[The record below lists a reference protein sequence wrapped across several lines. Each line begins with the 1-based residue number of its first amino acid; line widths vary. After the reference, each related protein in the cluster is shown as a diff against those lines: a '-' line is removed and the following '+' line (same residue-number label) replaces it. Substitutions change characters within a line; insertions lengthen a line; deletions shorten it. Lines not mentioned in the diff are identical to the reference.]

1 MRRRTFVAGL
11 AGAAVWPR
19 VAFVQQQAMPVVGF
33 LASQPAGPASAGRVA
48 AFVQGL
54 SEQDF
59 VEGRNVAIEY
69 RWAEGHYDR
78 LPALVDDLVRRR
90 VAVIAATTQDAA
102 LAAKAGT
109 TTIPVVFNVG
119 GDPVKFGLVASLN
132 RPGGNVT
139 GVNMFTSDLQA
150 KRLGL
155 LHEMTPKAAVIGSLI
170 NPNNSTTVDQS
181 KQMQESARQLGLR
194 LLVRDARNDSD
205 IEPAFESL
213 VRDGTDA
220 FVVAADPF
228 LSSQRDRLVKLAAK
242 HRLPAMWEWFDSIE
256 AGGLMSYGT
265 SIEESYRQ
273 VGVYAGRVLKGE
285 KPAEMPVMR
294 PVQFD
299 LGINLNTAKALGI
312 EVPATLLA
320 RADRVIE

>member
-1 MRRRTFVAGL
+1 MAGL
-11 AGAAVWPR
+11 AGAVAWPR
-19 VAFVQQQAMPVVGF
+19 LARAQQQPMPVVGF
-33 LASQPAGPASAGRVA
+33 LASQTSGPASAGRVA
-48 AFVQGL
+48 SFVKGL

-59 VEGRNVAIEY
+59 VEGKNVAIEY

-78 LPALVDDLVRRR
+78 LPALMDDLVRRR
-90 VAVIAATTQDAA
+90 VAVIAATTQDAS

-109 TTIPVVFNVG
+109 TTIPVVFNAG

-155 LHEMTPKAAVIGSLI
+155 LHEMAPKAAVIGSLI
-170 NPNNSTTVDQS
+170 NPDNSTSADQS
-181 KQMQESARQLGLR
+181 KQMEESARQLGLR
-194 LLVRDARNDSD
+194 LLVRSARNDAEID
-205 IEPAFESL
+205 AAFDGL
-213 VRDGTDA
+213 VRDGANA

-228 LSSQRDRLVKLAAK
+228 LSSQRGRLVALAAK
-242 HRLPAMWEWFDSIE
+242 YRLPAMWEWFDSIE

-273 VGVYAGRVLKGE
+273 VGVYVGRVLKGE
-285 KPAEMPVMR
+285 QPAEMPVMR